1 MCRGR
6 RITVALY
13 AGLLLTAGLG
23 ACSSDPAPQPTAP
36 PRPHPLPRPDP
47 RADAAPLL
55 RALIQRMDQQGSVR
69 SDVEG
74 KLGLVGDLS
83 GEGTV
88 RYRGPQADVSLGG
101 DTQTTDT
108 SNRQDVELS
117 IVNGVGY
124 LRSPLLFAEAGKPW
138 VRVMPDGHDLGA
150 EMLGPALDQ
159 LKNTTDPRQAFA
171 GVEAATKI
179 QSSAPDRID
188 GKPVTRYELRVRT
201 DQAARTAKDPQQ
213 RASMQAAA
221 DHGQPELAYELW
233 VDGSGLPARF
243 TAVRDG
249 QRGRIS
255 LTSFY
260 SDWGVQT
267 DIQAPP
273 TELVG
278 KFPDAP
284 VPQAQGP
291 RR

>member
-1 MCRGR
+1 MYRGR
-6 RITVALY
+6 RITVALS
-13 AGLLLTAGLG
+13 AGLLLPAGLG
-23 ACSSDPAPQPTAP
+23 ACSSDPPPQAGPPARPLVAPRQ
-36 PRPHPLPRPDP
+36 DP

-55 RALIQRMDQQGSVR
+55 DALIRRMDQQGSVR
-69 SDVEG
+69 SDVQG

-88 RYRGPQADVSLGG
+88 RYHGPQADVALGG
-101 DTQTTDT
+101 DTRTTDT
-108 SNRQDVELS
+108 QAKQDVELS

-124 LRSPLLFAEAGKPW
+124 LKSPMLLAEAGKPW
-138 VRVMPDGHDLGA
+138 IRVAPDGHDLGA

-188 GKPVTRYELRVRT
+188 GKPVTRYELRVLTAR
-201 DQAARTAKDPQQ
+201 AAQIATDPQQ
-213 RASMQAAA
+213 RSRMQAAA
-221 DHGQPELAYELW
+221 RHGQSEMVYELW
-233 VDGSGLPARF
+233 IDGTGLPARF
-243 TAVRDG
+243 TAIRDG

-260 SDWGVQT
+260 SDWGVPT

-273 TELVG
+273 AELVG
-278 KFPDAP
+278 KFPD
-284 VPQAQGP
+284 
-291 RR
+291 R